1 MADLTTQNGNGFD
14 DSCGSSSSF
23 ASSSSSSLL
32 KAAQICWE
40 NTLEEE
46 KKQHGQ
52 PLDVLTAAAHK
63 KNSEYVQQ
71 ESMLSVVTGEGS
83 ENTIARS
90 RTRSLKL
97 ENSNVI
103 SGCQRRNYQGR
114 KDCSQ
119 SFPFSLSIFFTAVIL
134 MVCVM
139 SEVVSGSFND
149 ELELEKS
156 TSFDN
161 VVVNADGV
169 VEIVETNTNFI
180 EHSQESDVFA
190 NFVRTTKETYFCC
203 CCLFHKQSKYF
214 SNISY
219 HFHSFNLFLL

>member
-1 MADLTTQNGNGFD
+1 
-14 DSCGSSSSF
+14 
-23 ASSSSSSLL
+23 
-32 KAAQICWE
+32 AAQICWE

-46 KKQHGQ
+46 KKQRGQ